1 MKAEE
6 PTVARVGAKAQVD
19 LLWNTSDYS
28 TTICAADGSK
38 IDRCL
43 IDNYFLK
50 ILS

>member
-19 LLWNTSDYS
+19 LLWNTSDCS
-28 TTICAADGSK
+28 TICAADGSK